1 MNDYFF
7 TEEHGLIRDLVS
19 DFANTKLSP
28 LTTKMDKEDYF
39 PIELFYELG
48 KLGFLAPTVS
58 LDDGGSGF
66 DYIAQSIIL
75 EELAKISPA
84 FALSIGAHSNL
95 MLDNFYRNSNDVQK
109 EKYLDKLI
117 SGQIIGALS
126 ITEPDTGSDALGMKT
141 FSETTR

>member
-58 LDDGGSGF
+58 LDDGIEYTAHGVGA
-66 DYIAQSIIL
+66 DPGI
-75 EELAKISPA
+75 EEVTVIEGTFIS
-84 FALSIGAHSNL
+84 
-95 MLDNFYRNSNDVQK
+95 
-109 EKYLDKLI
+109 E
-117 SGQIIGALS
+117 
-126 ITEPDTGSDALGMKT
+126 E
-141 FSETTR
+141 